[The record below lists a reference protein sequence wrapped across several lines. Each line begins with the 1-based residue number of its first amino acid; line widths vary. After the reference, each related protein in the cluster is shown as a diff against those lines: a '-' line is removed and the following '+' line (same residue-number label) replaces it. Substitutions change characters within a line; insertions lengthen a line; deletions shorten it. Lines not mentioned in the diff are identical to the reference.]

1 MKNPLLLLLR
11 EHIVIAIAFL
21 VVVYLQDQFDL
32 HPIVMQL
39 MAVVVGIKVGISIW
53 RILGRDYLR
62 CIPFRLH
69 LRA

>member
-11 EHIVIAIAFL
+11 EHVVIAIAFL

-32 HPIVMQL
+32 HPIATQL

-53 RILGRDYLR
+53 RILGRD
-62 CIPFRLH
+62 
-69 LRA
+69 

>member
-11 EHIVIAIAFL
+11 EHVVIVSAFL
-21 VVVYLQDQFDL
+21 FVVYLQDQFDL

-53 RILGRDYLR
+53 RILGRD
-62 CIPFRLH
+62 
-69 LRA
+69 

>member
-39 MAVVVGIKVGISIW
+39 MAVVVGVKVGISIW
-53 RILGRDYLR
+53 RILGRD
-62 CIPFRLH
+62 
-69 LRA
+69 